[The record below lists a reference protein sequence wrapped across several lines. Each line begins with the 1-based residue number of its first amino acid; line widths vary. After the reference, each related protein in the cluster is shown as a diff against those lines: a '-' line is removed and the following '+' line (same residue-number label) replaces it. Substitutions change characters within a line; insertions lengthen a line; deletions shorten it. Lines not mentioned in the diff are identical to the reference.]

1 MGMKKLLFTVIGS
14 AICLLVS
21 CHQISGVNSG
31 TPSNAVSQMTVVPGV
46 DHQISGAREIM
57 RAKFDDKDVVAVLS
71 WRPYDI
77 GTDTSVSRW
86 YGDMGTPPPK
96 LVVDSLIISVD
107 GRGAVVPRAMFG
119 YLCSQRNSISK
130 SMGLVT
136 HGENI
141 CVYIDL
147 GDGAEGWTA
156 SYVIDPST
164 GILISHH
171 VQDGP
176 KFHNK
181 IKG

>member
-1 MGMKKLLFTVIGS
+1 MDMKKLLFTVIGS

-77 GTDTSVSRW
+77 GTDTSVPRW

-107 GRGAVVPRAMFG
+107 GRGAVVPRAM
-119 YLCSQRNSISK
+119 
-130 SMGLVT
+130 
-136 HGENI
+136 
-141 CVYIDL
+141 
-147 GDGAEGWTA
+147 
-156 SYVIDPST
+156 
-164 GILISHH
+164 
-171 VQDGP
+171 
-176 KFHNK
+176 
-181 IKG
+181 